1 MMNIEIANRLVQ
13 LRKEKGLSQEEL
25 ADKLGLSRQAVSKWE
40 RAEASPDTDNL
51 ICLAKIYGVSLDDLL
66 NTDESPE
73 NIAKE
78 VKEAQEEKKVQE
90 EKKKSTVNIGDRGIH
105 IVDGD
110 DEVHIGKDGIHI
122 SEGGKAKHIYS
133 KRDSRHEKIKGAIS
147 GVYVLLVVIAFLL
160 LGFFLHAW
168 HVAWILFVTIPLP
181 PTIIDV
187 IKTKKITAFAYPVFI
202 TAVYLFLGMQ
212 FNFWHP
218 YWFVFITIPLFY
230 AIFEPIQKLW
240 LKDYHADHEIE
251 LDFEDKD

>member
-66 NTDESPE
+66 NTDQSPE
-73 NIAKE
+73 TIAKE
-78 VKEAQEEKKVQE
+78 VKEAQESKRT
-90 EKKKSTVNIGDRGIH
+90 SSVNIGEGGIH
-105 IVDGD
+105 IVDGE

-122 SEGGKAKHIYS
+122 KEHGKDKTILS
-133 KRDSRHEKIKGAIS
+133 PRDRRYETVKGAIS
-147 GVYVLLVVIAFLL
+147 GAYVFLVVIAYVL
-160 LGFFLHAW
+160 LGFFANAW

-181 PTIIDV
+181 PTIID
-187 IKTKKITAFAYPVFI
+187 IFKTKKITAFAYPVFV
-202 TAVYLFLGMQ
+202 AALYLFLGMQ
-212 FNFWHP
+212 FGMWHP

-230 AIFEPIQKLW
+230 VIFEPIQKLW
-240 LKDYHADHEIE
+240 LKNGDSETIVDI
-251 LDFEDKD
+251 D